1 MTMFL
6 KTGEHLSIEN
16 PTVEQFSQIF
26 SNLKKE
32 SYCLSEDRRV
42 GSTYSEHAKN
52 LLNIKRKTV
61 TTYQVSVQEHKSGTE
76 AEFKT
81 LVSTVDLSN
90 AVKIAHTYSLNDESW
105 RGMSEWQESEESL
118 FGIFKG
124 FLEIVVK
131 PSKWAIISF
140 IVVIF
145 LGVGVFLVLKNNFSI
160 SGYFKSQNSLEK
172 TGGREYIIGDVVQN
186 KSFAYRVNGIQFSNR
201 VGNLF
206 IGQDAGEGNKFLIID
221 VEIKNI
227 DTESRMIDEGEVRTS
242 YNGKWLKFESPE
254 PVLSD
259 DFITFDVLNPLIS
272 VRGKVAFKVPAQLEG
287 PFYWIPPRTNG
298 RIKLTTQRDDSA
310 QMQNKKK

>member
-52 LLNIKRKTV
+52 LLQIKRKTV

-90 AVKIAHTYSLNDESW
+90 AVKIAHAYSLNDESW

-131 PSKWAIISF
+131 PSK
-140 IVVIF
+140 
-145 LGVGVFLVLKNNFSI
+145 
-160 SGYFKSQNSLEK
+160 
-172 TGGREYIIGDVVQN
+172 GG
-186 KSFAYRVNGIQFSNR
+186 
-201 VGNLF
+201 
-206 IGQDAGEGNKFLIID
+206 
-221 VEIKNI
+221 
-227 DTESRMIDEGEVRTS
+227 
-242 YNGKWLKFESPE
+242 
-254 PVLSD
+254 
-259 DFITFDVLNPLIS
+259 VLNF
-272 VRGKVAFKVPAQLEG
+272 V
-287 PFYWIPPRTNG
+287 
-298 RIKLTTQRDDSA
+298 
-310 QMQNKKK
+310 